1 MSFDETDARS
11 DYKMSIGDEEK
22 GKEEAALLRAKE
34 SHICFIYVSYIFHN
48 RHPRLENR
56 FTLVSYYMLNVK

>member
-22 GKEEAALLRAKE
+22 EKKKQLYLEQKSLIYV
-34 SHICFIYVSYIFHN
+34 SYTFHICFIID
-48 RHPRLENR
+48 
-56 FTLVSYYMLNVK
+56 TLG

>member
-34 SHICFIYVSYIFHN
+34 SHICFIIDA
-48 RHPRLENR
+48 LG
-56 FTLVSYYMLNVK
+56 